1 MKKLFLFLLALTLV
15 VCLFT
20 GCDQQEQIAALK
32 GPWYTLRSADA
43 DTVQSML
50 LQIDLNE
57 QELAL
62 IEPPELQFCQSVEFG
77 TNKAYMFRF
86 ETAVSQPFFRAFYR
100 EVFQRLYEG
109 RAALSKLYR
118 QNFEEM
124 SQDAFFAFY
133 AQLYMEEDFQTM
145 LDHFALEA
153 GVNDEI
159 LEYGTFFLRND
170 DIFCTDMESNEK
182 AIRYQ
187 LDESGA
193 LLLTYANA
201 TELYTHQIPTP

>member
-1 MKKLFLFLLALTLV
+1 MKKLFLFLLALTMV
-15 VCLFT
+15 TCLFT
-20 GCDQQEQIAALK
+20 GCDQTEQIAALK

-43 DTVQSML
+43 ETAESLL

-62 IEPPELQFCQSVEFG
+62 IELPQLQYCQSVDFG
-77 TNKAYMFRF
+77 SNKAYIFRF
-86 ETAVSQPFFRAFYR
+86 ETAVSQPFFRAFFR
-100 EVFQRLYEG
+100 EVFQQLYEG
-109 RAALSKLYR
+109 RAELSKLYR

-124 SQDAFFAFY
+124 SQDAFFDFY
-133 AQLYMEEDFQTM
+133 AQLYMKEDFDTM

-153 GVNDEI
+153 GVSDEI

-170 DIFCTDMESNEK
+170 EIFCADMAGTEK
-182 AIRYQ
+182 TIRYR

-193 LLLTYANA
+193 LLLTYANG
-201 TELYTHQIPTP
+201 TELYTHYIPTP